1 MRGARVIEEHH
12 QRGVVQHSFY
22 KHSSQT
28 HTYIHSYHTHTHTH
42 SCHTHTPTYTHVTH
56 TPTYTH
62 VTRTPTHTHVTHS
75 SSPREPLSTHTRKE
89 IDKNMD
95 SSPWIDRYIPS
106 FSPWID
112 A

>member
-62 VTRTPTHTHVTHS
+62 VTHS